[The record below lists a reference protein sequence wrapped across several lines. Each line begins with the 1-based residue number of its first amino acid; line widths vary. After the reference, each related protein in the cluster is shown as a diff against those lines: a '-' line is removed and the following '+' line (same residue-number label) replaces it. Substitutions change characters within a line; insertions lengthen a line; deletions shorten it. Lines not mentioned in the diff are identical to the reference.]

1 MTLPLARQTELVVQ
15 ELSDETLV
23 YDLER
28 DRAYCLNRA
37 SALIWRSC
45 DGRTGV
51 EELARTL
58 ERELGLPADEDVVWL
73 ALKGLQKAH
82 LLQESVIPRWLESL
96 YTRRQVLRKMGLFG
110 AAVLLPVITT
120 VVAPTA
126 AQALTCV
133 TDCTGL
139 PVGTPCDPPGC
150 TNICCGA
157 DPAKRKCRP
166 PSHPS
171 CA

>member
-1 MTLPLARQTELVVQ
+1 MVLPLARETELVVQ
-15 ELSDETLV
+15 DLSDETLV

-28 DRAYCLNRA
+28 DRAYCLNGA
-37 SALIWRSC
+37 SALVWRNC
-45 DGRTGV
+45 DGLNSV
-51 EELARTL
+51 EELARIL
-58 ERELGLPADEDVVWL
+58 ERELGIPADEDVVWL

-82 LLQESVIPRWLESL
+82 LLQERVIPRWLESL

-110 AAVLLPVITT
+110 AAVLLPVIIT

-126 AQALTCV
+126 TQAATCV
-133 TDCTGL
+133 TSCAGL
-139 PVGTPCDPPGC
+139 PLGQPCSPPDC

-157 DPAKRKCRP
+157 DPPKRKCRP